1 MRVTLAHSINNVIK
15 FTKIYGVFSVCIV
28 MSRKVF
34 AELAMQQTVGFPVRP
49 SGVESSD
56 VRAPIDRIVTPID
69 GVEHGSGGQ

>member
-1 MRVTLAHSINNVIK
+1 
-15 FTKIYGVFSVCIV
+15 